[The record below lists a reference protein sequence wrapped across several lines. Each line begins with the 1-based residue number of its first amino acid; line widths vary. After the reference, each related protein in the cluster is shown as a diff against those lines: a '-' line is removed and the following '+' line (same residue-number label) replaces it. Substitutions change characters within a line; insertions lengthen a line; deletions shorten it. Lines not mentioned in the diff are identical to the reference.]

1 MDQDSASQTPV
12 VPAPAVADASVDN
25 TAGPAAMPEEKAVSD
40 DMAMNSNITAQ
51 VAEKISAAQNV
62 LVALS
67 SNPSVD
73 EMAAAIGLSLFL
85 DKIGKRATAIYS
97 GVTPNALEF
106 LKPEETFEPSADALQ
121 DFVIALN
128 KEKADHLRYKLDGDY
143 VKIYITPYK
152 TKIGEGDLEFSY
164 GDYNVDLV
172 IALDVA
178 NGVDLDSA
186 LREHGRIMHDAA
198 IINITTGDPGKFGE
212 IEWSDKTASSVSEMI
227 ARLLYSASS
236 SAQIDKE
243 EATAFLTGIVAATN
257 RFSNAK
263 TTSDTMQVASKLM
276 NSGANQQLV
285 SKNITPDVDNELYS
299 LGGKTNAAGYDGDPT
314 KLNIE
319 HHGDDIL
326 ENTEAD
332 TSSMQEGGEA
342 AEGGNTMPSSTGSEL
357 GTTLMEDLKAAEASL
372 AQTGN
377 ETIPDNTDQLVAI
390 DKNPMD
396 VADLQAEMSANTG
409 TQFVGNEKTG
419 TQDTMMTSIAPQGY
433 GNTETAA
440 QPDMVMPEHTESTMQ
455 PDVAVTGHTEPILP
469 PVMSAAEQPEGG
481 VAASGENTENVENT
495 SSENVG
501 TAKIENTAYNIPNY
515 VGNIPSSAEPID
527 GETNSND
534 LANVVASSENPAAM
548 MAPAVDT
555 AAATTEVNSAP
566 QMEYMPLPGQE
577 ILPPPPTPPI
587 DINTPTETVPMASDM
602 NASSNAVPEN
612 TAGQGTTA
620 APEAQAEPMYLGKQP
635 AMQDQVYTPQAVDPG
650 AFKIP
655 GV

>member
-25 TAGPAAMPEEKAVSD
+25 TAGPAVMPEEKAISD
-40 DMAMNSNITAQ
+40 GMAMNNNVTAQ

-227 ARLLYSASS
+227 ARLLYNASPS
-236 SAQIDKE
+236 VQIDKE

-276 NSGANQQLV
+276 NSGANQQMV
-285 SKNITPDVDNELYS
+285 SKNITPDVDNEIYS
-299 LGGKTNAAGYDGDPT
+299 LGGKMNVTGYDGDPT

-319 HHGDDIL
+319 HNGNEAL
-326 ENTEAD
+326 ESTGAD
-332 TSSMQEGGEA
+332 TGGIQESSEM
-342 AEGGNTMPSSTGSEL
+342 AEGGGTVPTDTGNEL
-357 GTTLMEDLKAAEASL
+357 GAALMEDLKAAEASL

-377 ETIPDNTDQLVAI
+377 ETIPDDTGQLVAI

-396 VADLQAEMSANTG
+396 VADLQAEMNAGPDMQYADSLEAG
-409 TQFVGNEKTG
+409 S
-419 TQDTMMTSIAPQGY
+419 QDNAMAGAVPQEY
-433 GNTETAA
+433 NNTEVAA
-440 QPDMVMPEHTESTMQ
+440 KPDM
-455 PDVAVTGHTEPILP
+455 AVTGHTEPMLP
-469 PVMSAAEQPEGG
+469 PVMNAAEQPEGSE
-481 VAASGENTENVENT
+481 ATSNESIENAGNVN
-495 SSENVG
+495 SENVG
-501 TAKIENTAYNIPNY
+501 AVGNVDTGAVNSENVAYNIPNY
-515 VGNIPSSAEPID
+515 VGNIPSSAEPGD
-527 GETNSND
+527 GEINNND
-534 LANVVASSENPAAM
+534 VANAAVNNGNPAAM
-548 MAPAVDT
+548 MAPAVD
-555 AAATTEVNSAP
+555 ATVEANAAP

-587 DINTPTETVPMASDM
+587 DMNTPTETVPAVPDM
-602 NASSNAVPEN
+602 NVNNTVTENAV
-612 TAGQGTTA
+612 GQGAAA
-620 APEAQAEPMYLGKQP
+620 APETQTEPMYLGQQP